1 MFLCGSKRTLFGLPK
16 LDVIR
21 NHWLRF
27 VYNRTVQP
35 NVQICATHFMDSF
48 MNLGQYKAGCA
59 QRLFKKKGQF
69 LNLLLQSGASESAT
83 VSMFC
88 Y

>member
-1 MFLCGSKRTLFGLPK
+1 
-16 LDVIR
+16 
-21 NHWLRF
+21 
-27 VYNRTVQP
+27 
-35 NVQICATHFMDSF
+35 MDSF